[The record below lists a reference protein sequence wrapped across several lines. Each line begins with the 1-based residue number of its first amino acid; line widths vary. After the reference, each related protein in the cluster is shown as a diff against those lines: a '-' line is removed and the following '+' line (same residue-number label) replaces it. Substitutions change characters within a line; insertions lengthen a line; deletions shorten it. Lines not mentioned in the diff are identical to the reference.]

1 METKKILIAGG
12 TGLVGQELTALLEKQ
27 GHQVAFLS
35 RSAVLNKVS
44 FIWDYKK
51 EYIDPEAFKW
61 ADIIVH
67 LAGRSVADGRW
78 TEKAKK
84 EILESRVLTTRLLKS
99 GLEKSGEQIEQFVAA
114 SAVGI
119 YEYGDDVRTE
129 ESPAAHHF
137 LADVVKQWEQE
148 LFTFEEINVPTLA
161 IRIGVV
167 LSIDGGALPK
177 LTQPIKLGVGA
188 DLGTGKQWTPW
199 IHIEDL
205 AEIFAFGISKKLSG
219 IYNGVA
225 PNCVSNTE
233 LNQAC
238 AQSLGKTLWAP
249 NVPAWFLKILL
260 GEMAVVVL
268 EGTRVSADK
277 IKKEGFTFKYE
288 TIQSATD
295 ALLS

>member
-1 METKKILIAGG
+1 METKNILIAGG
-12 TGLVGQELTALLEKQ
+12 TGLVGQELTASLENQ
-27 GHQVAFLS
+27 GHRVAFLS

-44 FIWDYKK
+44 FIWDYQKK
-51 EYIDPEAFKW
+51 YIDPEAFKW

-78 TEKAKK
+78 TQKAKK
-84 EILESRVLTTRLLKS
+84 EIIESRVLTTRLLKTE
-99 GLEKSGEQIEQFVAA
+99 LEKSGEKIEQFVAA

-119 YEYGDDVRTE
+119 YEYGHQTRRED
-129 ESPAAHHF
+129 SPAANHF
-137 LADVVKQWEQE
+137 LADVVKQWEKE
-148 LFTFEEINVPTLA
+148 LFTFQQINVPTLA

-188 DLGTGKQWTPW
+188 NLGTGKQMTPW

-205 AEIFAFGISKKLSG
+205 AELFAFGISKKLTG

-225 PNCVSNTE
+225 PNCVSNSE

-238 AQSLGKTLWAP
+238 AQSLGKKLWAP
-249 NVPAWFLKILL
+249 NVPAWFLKLLL

-268 EGTRVSADK
+268 EGTNVSADK
-277 IKKEGFTFKYE
+277 IINEGFAFKYPN
-288 TIQSATD
+288 IQLATN
-295 ALLS
+295 ALLA